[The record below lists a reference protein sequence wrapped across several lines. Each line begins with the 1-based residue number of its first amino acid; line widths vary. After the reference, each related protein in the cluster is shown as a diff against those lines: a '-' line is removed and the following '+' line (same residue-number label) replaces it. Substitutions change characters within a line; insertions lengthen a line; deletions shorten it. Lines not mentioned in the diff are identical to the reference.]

1 MNFHSIACA
10 TFALALLSVCT
21 SHATHA
27 QAAAETAGAT
37 AVAGATAASAKS
49 PAIPAMPSAGNPSN
63 SQHLTITAGPPPE
76 VINRQNLEK
85 HAGTDAAKLL
95 VRSTPSGSH
104 VWIDGAFV
112 GNTPMLL
119 IVAPGKYHVD
129 LRGPRQE
136 TGSRIVD
143 LLPRETREIASTLTP
158 HYPTRVVI
166 R

>member
-1 MNFHSIACA
+1 MNFRSIACA
-10 TFALALLSVCT
+10 TFAFALLSAYS
-21 SHATHA
+21 SHAIHA
-27 QAAAETAGAT
+27 QATAETAGAT
-37 AVAGATAASAKS
+37 AVAGSAAASAKS
-49 PAIPAMPSAGNPSN
+49 PAIPAMPSASNPSK
-63 SQHLTITAGPPPE
+63 SHLTIPSGPPPE

-85 HAGTDAAKLL
+85 HAGADAAKLL

-136 TGSRIVD
+136 TGSQIVD
-143 LLPRETREIASTLTP
+143 LLPRETREIASTLTA